1 MYVYI
6 YVQEKMSM
14 GRRIKYVVSARKDV
28 YSDAWSMCV
37 CAREDVSSVKWSMC
51 VSAREDVSSI
61 AGSMYDAQEK
71 MSLV

>member
-28 YSDAWSMCV
+28 YSDA
-37 CAREDVSSVKWSMC
+37 
-51 VSAREDVSSI
+51 
-61 AGSMYDAQEK
+61 
-71 MSLV
+71 